1 MGAAGQHATL
11 NSACWVMVS
20 EGTETG
26 AVADEGEV
34 IEGPRNMNDG
44 AALGGPQIAGGGGMV
59 GEGEGGGLK
68 KNR

>member
-1 MGAAGQHATL
+1 
-11 NSACWVMVS
+11 
-20 EGTETG
+20 
-26 AVADEGEV
+26 
-34 IEGPRNMNDG
+34 MNDG